1 MTINHRAEA
10 EKHLETAA
18 RHLTEVPAD
27 MRIAEVAAAIGQG
40 HAALSVGQATT
51 ADTVSHRHTIH
62 TLRFALIRH
71 VAEGLALSN
80 GDEAHQHARGL
91 AQYLD
96 SVGIN
101 IDREVDA
108 YLEEHCGMSS
118 KQAWKTPTQRNE
130 EFTRSLDANDP
141 WLQPIRDQAVSRREK
156 ALKADPAAWQA
167 LGHAIRKE
175 RELQH
180 MSRRALSERAEVS
193 EKAIQTAEE
202 GRVPA
207 SRWPQSLN
215 RITTALGMG
224 PGAAVDIVLSHH
236 SEDIPF

>member
-1 MTINHRAEA
+1 MTTDHRAEA
-10 EKHLETAA
+10 EKHLANAA

-27 MRIAEVAAAIGQG
+27 MRIAEVAAVIGQG
-40 HAALSVGQATT
+40 YAALATEQAAT
-51 ADTVSHRHTIH
+51 ADAAAYRHTIH

-96 SVGIN
+96 SVGLN
-101 IDREVDA
+101 IDLAVDA
-108 YLEEHCGMSS
+108 YVEEHCGMNS

-130 EFTRSLDANDP
+130 EFTRSLGDP
-141 WLQPIRDQAVSRREK
+141 WATPTPRDETTSRREE
-156 ALKADPAAWQA
+156 ALKAGPGAWEM
-167 LGHAIRKE
+167 LGRAIRRE
-175 RELQH
+175 RERQQL
-180 MSRRALSERAEVS
+180 SRRALSERAEVS

-202 GRVPA
+202 GRVPT

-224 PGAAVDIVLSHH
+224 PGAAVDIVLSAYP
-236 SEDIPF
+236 DDPPF

>member
-1 MTINHRAEA
+1 MTINHRDEA
-10 EKHLETAA
+10 EKHLANAA
-18 RHLTEVPAD
+18 RHLTEHPGD

-40 HAALSVGQATT
+40 HAALAAGQNVAADAT
-51 ADTVSHRHTIH
+51 SYRHTIH

-71 VAEGLALSN
+71 VAEGLALSAT
-80 GDEAHQHARGL
+80 DEAHQHARGL

-96 SVGIN
+96 SVGLN

-108 YLEEHCGMSS
+108 HLEEHCGMSS

-130 EFTRSLDANDP
+130 EFTRSLGDP
-141 WLQPIRDQAVSRREK
+141 WANPTPRDETTSRRDE
-156 ALKADPAAWQA
+156 ALKAAPFAWEM
-167 LGHAIRKE
+167 LGRAIRRE
-175 RELQH
+175 RERQQL
-180 MSRRALSERAEVS
+180 SRRALSERAEVS

-215 RITTALGMG
+215 RITNALGMG
-224 PGAAVDIVLSHH
+224 PGATVDIVLSAYP
-236 SEDIPF
+236 DDPPF